1 MPGRVA
7 TFERVAVVNAAV
19 KANLERVLE
28 AEQCASALRMAWVRF
43 VASVLASLAIWVAPT
58 SAQDAAAIG
67 PTRFGVLAFLVL
79 SGAIFFV
86 TKHLGRLGKWAA
98 LSVPLLDVPLLS
110 FIQHTQQSTLPA
122 AWMGIPTNVA
132 MMCGF
137 IVLAALSLS
146 RGVIWATAV
155 VALGSIIATLL
166 RAGVPPIPLVLTG
179 LVPLGIGAVLAT
191 VVGRIR
197 TLLHEARAKD
207 LVGKYVLGDRL
218 GVGGMAE
225 VFLATY
231 SPEGGFERKVAVKR
245 ILPSYSESS
254 ESVALF
260 RREAELG
267 ALLAHP
273 NIVQVL
279 DFGTDGSTYFLA
291 MEYVEGLSLSRLL
304 AWCRQAGQP
313 LPLQACVTVAW
324 MVSEA
329 TDYIHTRTSPTGATL
344 KLVHRDLNP
353 PNILIS
359 RIGEVK
365 LGDFGIARASTS
377 EQLTAAGVLR
387 GKVGYSAPEQLL
399 DQPYDSRADLFALG
413 VTLHET
419 LTARRL
425 FTGESETAVYRACLE
440 APIPRPSELRADV
453 PPAFDAVVMGL
464 LERAVDRR
472 TRSAHE
478 VVTALAKLPPE
489 VADLKLGQQ
498 QLTDAVARARI
509 ELAEPQRATPA
520 PEGAAGATKT
530 VTVNVTPSR

>member
-1 MPGRVA
+1 MS
-7 TFERVAVVNAAV
+7 TVNAAV
-19 KANLERVLE
+19 KANLEKVL
-28 AEQCASALRMAWVRF
+28 AREQHTAALRMAWVRF
-43 VASVLASLAIWVAPT
+43 VLASLMGLAIWLLPLPAEAEEKV
-58 SAQDAAAIG
+58 G
-67 PTRFGVLAFLVL
+67 PTRWGVVAFVVMSGLILV
-79 SGAIFFV
+79 G
-86 TKHLGRLGKWAA
+86 TKKFLKLGKWAA
-98 LSVPLLDVPLLS
+98 LSVPLLDVPLLAG
-110 FIQHTQQSTLPA
+110 IQHLQQGSLPA
-122 AWMGIPTNVA
+122 PWMGIPTNA
-132 MMCGF
+132 TMMVGL
-137 IVLAALSLS
+137 IVLSSLSLS
-146 RGVIWATAV
+146 RGIIWVTAV
-155 VALGSIIATLL
+155 VADVSIVATLL
-166 RAGVPPIPLVLTG
+166 RSELPGVPLVLSA
-179 LVPLGIGAVLAT
+179 LVPLGAGAILAT

-197 TLLHEARAKD
+197 SLLHEARAKD

-245 ILPSYSESS
+245 ILPSYSENS

-267 ALLAHP
+267 AMLAHP

-304 AWCRQAGQP
+304 SWCRQTDTRLP
-313 LPLQACVTVAW
+313 LPAAVTIAW

-329 TDYIHTRTSPTGATL
+329 TDYIHSRTSPTGTML

-377 EQLTAAGVLR
+377 EQLTAAGILR

-399 DQPYDSRADLFALG
+399 DQPYDSRADLFSLG

-425 FTGESETAVYRACLE
+425 FTGETDVAVYRACLE
-440 APIPRPSELRADV
+440 TPIPRPSESRPDV
-453 PPAFDAVVMGL
+453 PPALDAVVMGL
-464 LERAVDRR
+464 LERALDRR
-472 TRSAHE
+472 TQSAHE
-478 VVTALAKLPPE
+478 VVTKLAALPPE

-498 QLTDAVARARI
+498 QLAEAVAKAR
-509 ELAEPQRATPA
+509 EFLAEPQRATPVRPPA
-520 PEGAAGATKT
+520 EQQAT
-530 VTVNVTPSR
+530 VTVNVAPPRP

>member
-1 MPGRVA
+1 M
-7 TFERVAVVNAAV
+7 AVVNAAV

-28 AEQCASALRMAWVRF
+28 AEQRASALRMAWVRF
-43 VASVLASLAIWVAPT
+43 VISALACVAVWGLPVP
-58 SAQDAAAIG
+58 AEAAAAIG
-67 PTRFGVLAFLVL
+67 PTRWGVLAFVVL
-79 SGAIFFV
+79 SSALLVATRRFSS
-86 TKHLGRLGKWAA
+86 LGKWAA

-122 AWMGIPTNVA
+122 MWMGIPTNVA

-137 IVLAALSLS
+137 IVLASLSLS
-146 RGVIWATAV
+146 RSIIWTTAV
-155 VALGSIIATLL
+155 VANASIVATLL
-166 RAGVPPIPLVLTG
+166 RADLPGIPLVLTA
-179 LVPLGIGAVLAT
+179 LVPLAIGAVLSA

-245 ILPSYSESS
+245 ILPSYSENS

-267 ALLAHP
+267 AMLAHP

-279 DFGTDGSTYFLA
+279 DFGTDGTTYFLA

-304 AWCRQAGQP
+304 TWCRQAGQP
-313 LPLQACVTVAW
+313 LPLPAAVTIAW

-329 TDYIHTRTSPTGATL
+329 TDYIHTRTSPTGTTL

-377 EQLTAAGVLR
+377 EQITAAGILR

-419 LTARRL
+419 LTSRRL
-425 FTGESETAVYRACLE
+425 FVGESETAVYRACLE
-440 APIPRPSELRADV
+440 APIPRPSELRPDV
-453 PPAFDAVVMGL
+453 PPMLDAIVMGL
-464 LERAVDRR
+464 LERALDRR
-472 TRSAHE
+472 TQSAHE
-478 VVTALAKLPPE
+478 VVTKLATLPPE
-489 VADLKLGQQ
+489 LADLKLGQQ
-498 QLTDAVARARI
+498 QLAEAVARARA
-509 ELAEPQRATPA
+509 ELTDPQRATPGPPA
-520 PEGAAGATKT
+520 QAQATKT
-530 VTVNVTPSR
+530 VTVNVTPPRA

>member
-1 MPGRVA
+1 MTAP
-7 TFERVAVVNAAV
+7 TVNAAV
-19 KANLERVLE
+19 KANLDKVL
-28 AEQCASALRMAWVRF
+28 ATEQRASALRMAWVRF
-43 VASVLASLAIWVAPT
+43 VIAAMACVAIWGLPTPPGAEGSIAPT
-58 SAQDAAAIG
+58 
-67 PTRFGVLAFLVL
+67 RWGVVAFVVL
-79 SGAIFFV
+79 SGALLFV
-86 TKHLGRLGKWAA
+86 TRTYQRVGKWAA

-110 FIQHTQQSTLPA
+110 LIQHTQMGLLPER
-122 AWMGIPTNVA
+122 WMGVPTNA
-132 MMCGF
+132 SMMLGLV
-137 IVLAALSLS
+137 VLSALSLS

-155 VALGSIIATLL
+155 VAEVSIVATLVRVDL
-166 RAGVPPIPLVLTG
+166 PGIPLVLTA
-179 LVPLGIGAVLAT
+179 LVPLGVGAILAA

-245 ILPSYSESS
+245 ILPSYSENS

-267 ALLAHP
+267 AMLAHP

-304 AWCRQAGQP
+304 LWCRQTGTVLP
-313 LPLQACVTVAW
+313 LPAVVTIAW

-329 TDYIHTRTSPTGATL
+329 TDYIHSRTSPTGTTL

-353 PNILIS
+353 PNIMVS

-377 EQLTAAGVLR
+377 EQITAAGILR

-399 DQPYDSRADLFALG
+399 DQPYDSRADLFSLG

-419 LTARRL
+419 LTSKRL
-425 FTGESETAVYRACLE
+425 FTGESDVAVYRACLE
-440 APIPRPSELRADV
+440 GTIPRPSELRADV
-453 PPAFDAVVMGL
+453 PPVLDAIVMGL
-464 LERAVDRR
+464 LERRLEAR
-472 TRSAHE
+472 TPSAHE
-478 VVTALAKLPPE
+478 VVTKLATLPPE
-489 VADLKLGQQ
+489 LADLKLGQQ
-498 QLTDAVARARI
+498 QLTEAVARARA
-509 ELAEPQRATPA
+509 ELGEPPRATPG
-520 PEGAAGATKT
+520 PSGGASAQATKT
-530 VTVNVTPSR
+530 VTVSVTPSKPLP